1 MAELRLALAI
11 RHHVVSATTSF
22 ANNRPYSAIELGCIF
37 AQGSTTSD
45 TVEMPE
51 RINQELFD
59 AGFIFPVPD
68 NSVIYWEH

>member
-1 MAELRLALAI
+1 M
-11 RHHVVSATTSF
+11 
-22 ANNRPYSAIELGCIF
+22 GIF

-59 AGFIFPVPD
+59 AGFIFSVPD